1 MSIAEFTVYHML
13 ENWRVIDEMKK
24 LFCVSK
30 TRTRSNT
37 VTIIKYLYYDSWN
50 FGRDWEFLQVV
61 ELHLLEMR
69 GRLSIEDQEVEK
81 GYMTTFLLWDNSN

>member
-13 ENWRVIDEMKK
+13 ENWWVIDEMKK

-30 TRTRSNT
+30 TRTRPNT
-37 VTIIKYLYYDSWN
+37 VTIIKHLYYDSWN
-50 FGRDWEFLQVV
+50 FGRDWEFLQVI

-69 GRLSIEDQEVEK
+69 GSLRIED
-81 GYMTTFLLWDNSN
+81 